1 MNESLLRLL
10 ASIRRAR
17 RDAAAAAQARA
28 AREHTQAQ
36 ALEAYVRNLVRQ
48 AEAELARQRAA
59 SRTATNMDWRAAL
72 EQNCLTRVEHL
83 GGVLPLAT
91 AGIDKAARGLA
102 EARLSVQRCEQALMR
117 CDELARELRGRRLD
131 ASERRD
137 VELEEDLAAMTR
149 PTPHWPAPP
158 SRAPGRA
165 AEGLR

>member
-17 RDAAAAAQARA
+17 RDAAAAVQARA
-28 AREHTQAQ
+28 EREHAQAQ
-36 ALEAYVRNLVRQ
+36 ALEAYLGKLLRQ
-48 AEAELARQRAA
+48 AKAELARQRAA
-59 SRTATNMDWRAAL
+59 RLTVTNMGWRAAL

-102 EARLSVQRCEQALMR
+102 EARLGVQRCEQALMR

-131 ASERRD
+131 ARERRD
-137 VELEEDLAAMTR
+137 VELEEDLAAMAWR
-149 PTPHWPAPP
+149 PPISPAPP
-158 SRAPGRA
+158 ASGARAP
-165 AEGLR
+165 AEGRR